1 MAVPVCGDLHH
12 WCGNA
17 GSTLA
22 LYMGIFSNRCPAC
35 EQASLFKGF
44 LSLPETCA
52 ACNFKYSD
60 IDTGDGPA
68 VFVIMLA
75 GLLVTG
81 AALYVE
87 LRWQPAYIVHI
98 ALWLPLGFAV
108 PMLML
113 RPAKAWLIHSQY
125 KHNAHEGRLHK
136 THEDKQDEDA

>member
-1 MAVPVCGDLHH
+1 
-12 WCGNA
+12 
-17 GSTLA
+17 
-22 LYMGIFSNRCPAC
+22 MGIFSSRCPAC
-35 EQASLFKGF
+35 GQTPLFEGF
-44 LSLPETCA
+44 LSLPKTCA
-52 ACNFKYSD
+52 DCHFDYSQ

-87 LRWQPAYIVHI
+87 LRWQPAYIIHFAI
-98 ALWLPLGFAV
+98 FLPLGFAV

-125 KHNAHEGRLHK
+125 RHNSHEGKLHKGNENKHNEG
-136 THEDKQDEDA
+136 E